1 MRISTQMI
9 QRFAV
14 NGILDRQTDL
24 SKTQQQL
31 ATGKRILTPADD
43 PSGTTQVLA
52 LKEQISQ
59 NDQYSS
65 NIGRLKS
72 RLQAEES
79 VLGSAGDVMMR
90 LRELAVQ
97 SQNTTYD
104 AQAKKDLAAETWGL
118 LSQMFD
124 LANSK
129 DGTGEYLFSG
139 YQSDTKPFVDGGA
152 GNYTYQGDQSQRS
165 IQISA
170 TRSVQSSDSG
180 SDIFENLDIAAG
192 GKQNI
197 FKTIYDFATNLDA
210 GTTTPNITT
219 DLDTA
224 MNKVFTTRAS
234 IGARINA
241 ADSQEQVNQQFSVQ
255 TKSVLS
261 SVEDLDYAKAVGDL
275 NLQLAGLQAAQQ
287 AFTKIQNLS
296 LFNYL

>member
-31 ATGKRILTPADD
+31 ATGQRILTPADD

-52 LKEQISQ
+52 LKAQISQ
-59 NDQYSS
+59 NDQYST

-72 RLQAEES
+72 RLEGEES
-79 VLGSAGDVMMR
+79 VLGATGDVLMR
-90 LRELAVQ
+90 VRELAVQ
-97 SQNTTYD
+97 SQNTTYN
-104 AQAKKDLAAETWGL
+104 AQARKDLAAEVWQL
-118 LSQMFD
+118 LD
-124 LANSK
+124 ETVNLANSK
-129 DGTGEYLFSG
+129 DGNGEYLFSG
-139 YQSDTKPFVDGGA
+139 YQADTQPFVDGGA

-170 TRSVQSSDSG
+170 TRSIQSSDSG
-180 SDIFENLDIAAG
+180 SDIFENLDVAAG

-241 ADSQEQVNQQFSVQ
+241 ADSQDQVNQQFAVQ

>member
-1 MRISTQMI
+1 MRISTQMV

-52 LKEQISQ
+52 LNEQISQ
-59 NDQYSS
+59 NDQYSN

-79 VLGSAGDVMMR
+79 VLGSAGDILMR
-90 LRELAVQ
+90 LRELALQ
-97 SQNTTYD
+97 SENTTYN
-104 AQAKKDLAAETWGL
+104 AQARKDLAPEVKTL
-118 LSQMFD
+118 LGQMLD

-139 YQSDTKPFVDGGA
+139 YQSDTQPFVDGGA
-152 GNYTYQGDQSQRS
+152 GNYTFQGDQSQRS

-170 TRSVQSSDSG
+170 TRSIQSSDSG
-180 SDIFENLDIAAG
+180 SDIFENLDIVAG

-224 MNKVFTTRAS
+224 MSKVFTTRAS

-241 ADSQEQVNQQFSVQ
+241 ADSQEQVNQQFAVQ